1 MKNFIILLAFVMSS
15 TISAQYCAFY
25 DFEADEPE
33 MVVSTLKAMMD
44 SDWGKNI
51 QGTKSLFQYSFNG
64 TNGATHSVQ
73 FCFQDEAGLEQFMM
87 SFAGSPMTQL
97 LGEKLGKY
105 MTPVSQQLNV
115 PAWYQNDWS
124 NDQVFM
130 IWQMKVTDASKYAST
145 FVPFAK
151 KMMKK
156 MDVKNSFGLGYPI
169 LGKTNDFTHFVWSGA
184 PDVKTALARTKTMY
198 ADADFAKYSAAVNDI
213 RSVVNTVLMVRV
225 MDF

>member
-1 MKNFIILLAFVMSS
+1 MKKIIILFAFALSS
-15 TISAQYCAFY
+15 SLSAQYCAFY
-25 DFEADEPE
+25 DFEAKEPE
-33 MVVSTLKAMMD
+33 MVLSTLKTMME
-44 SDWGKNI
+44 SDWGKKI

-87 SFAGSPMTQL
+87 SFQGSPMTQL

-105 MTPVSQQLNV
+105 MNPVSQALNT

-130 IWQMKVTDASKYAST
+130 IWQMNVTDTAKYASA
-145 FVPFAK
+145 FVPFAQ

-156 MDVKNSFGLGYPI
+156 MDIKNSFGLGYPI
-169 LGKTNDFTHFVWSGA
+169 LGKNIEFTHFIWAGA
-184 PDVKTALARTKTMY
+184 PDVKTALSRTKRMY
-198 ADADFAKYSAAVNDI
+198 ADSDFGKYSAAVNDI